1 MKSYQELLDAQKSR
15 KIVQIGFLTSDLQRS
30 MDMWIEKNNVGPWRV
45 CTMNNQSVSGNGFLV
60 DGAMVDEPFQYFIA
74 ISYIG
79 DMQVELIQPDYG
91 PTIYQKFIDE
101 HGEGIHHYKELI
113 AQKNWDATL
122 ERYEALGMPVTMKGQ
137 FGLAKYA
144 YVDSEQFLDYQ
155 VEFGDNIPNPTW
167 PEGSNVHYY
176 PPEE

>member
-15 KIVQIGFLTSDLQRS
+15 KIVQIGFLTSNLQRS

-101 HGEGIHHYKELI
+101 HGEGIHH
-113 AQKNWDATL
+113 
-122 ERYEALGMPVTMKGQ
+122 
-137 FGLAKYA
+137 
-144 YVDSEQFLDYQ
+144 
-155 VEFGDNIPNPTW
+155 
-167 PEGSNVHYY
+167 
-176 PPEE
+176 